1 MSDVFSSNESFDPQ
15 KLLADLFQTAVAA
28 ADPKVVLPGF
38 MDSMSAELLAGDGN
52 RDVVVIGAGKAAAA
66 MASSLE
72 SVWEGETFGPSLRG
86 LVVTAYGHSVP
97 CGQIE
102 VIEAAH
108 PVPDHNSEVAAQRI
122 LNLVADLN
130 EDDWVICLL
139 SGGGSSL
146 LALPAPGITLAD
158 KQQVNQALL
167 KSGANIHEIN
177 CVRKHL
183 SAIKGGRLAAAC
195 APAKLMTFAIS
206 DVTGDVPGDV
216 RAVIASG
223 PTVADPTTRQQALA
237 ILDKYQ
243 IAASNQVR
251 QWLASPEHESES
263 ETPKTACGKTE
274 FQIIATAKQSLQA
287 AAKQAEES
295 GLTVLM
301 LGDDLMGESQ
311 ALAKSH
317 AELVHS
323 ILDHPA
329 LDKGQPVNSPCV
341 ILSGGETTVNVRG
354 NGRGGRNTEY
364 LLSLAAQLKGRAG
377 VYALA
382 ADTDGID
389 GSGDNAGAILL
400 PNSWQRGK
408 KLGLDAMK
416 MLENNDSY
424 GYFEALGDL
433 IITGPTRTNVNDF
446 RAILVMGDQ

>member
-1 MSDVFSSNESFDPQ
+1 MTDVFSSNESFDPK
-15 KLLADLFQTAVAA
+15 KLLTDLFQTAVAA
-28 ADPKVVLPGF
+28 ADPKVVLPRYL
-38 MDSMSAELLAGDGN
+38 DRVSTELLARDGE
-52 RDVVVIGAGKAAAA
+52 RAVVVIGAGKAAAA
-66 MASSLE
+66 MASALE
-72 SVWEGETFGPSLRG
+72 RNWYGGHLSG
-86 LVVTAYGHSVP
+86 LVVTAYGHAMP
-97 CGQIE
+97 CEQIE

-108 PVPDHNSEVAAQRI
+108 PVPDQNSEIAAQRI

-130 EDDWVICLL
+130 EGDLVICLL

-158 KQQVNQALL
+158 KQQINKALL
-167 KSGANIHEIN
+167 KSGADIHEIN

-183 SAIKGGRLAAAC
+183 SAIKGGRLATAC

-206 DVTGDVPGDV
+206 DVTGDVLGDV

-223 PTVADPTTRQQALA
+223 PTVADPTTRHQALA
-237 ILDKYQ
+237 ILNKYH
-243 IAASNQVR
+243 IAMCDAVH
-251 QWLASPEHESES
+251 QWLGGSES
-263 ETPKTACGKTE
+263 ETPKTVCGQTE
-274 FQIIATAKQSLQA
+274 FQIVATAKQSLQA
-287 AAKQAEES
+287 AAKQAEAL

-323 ILDHPA
+323 ILDHSA
-329 LDKGQPVNSPCV
+329 LDKGQPVSVPCV
-341 ILSGGETTVNVRG
+341 ILSGGETTVKVRG
-354 NGRGGRNTEY
+354 IGRGGRNTEY
-364 LLSLAAQLKGRAG
+364 LLRLSTQLKGQAG

-389 GSGDNAGAILL
+389 GSGDNAGAILF
-400 PNSWQRGK
+400 PNSCLRGE
-408 KLGLDAMK
+408 KLGLNAKK

-424 GYFEALGDL
+424 GYFEALDDL

-446 RAILVMGDQ
+446 RAILVLGDQ

>member
-1 MSDVFSSNESFDPQ
+1 MTDVFSSNESFDPK
-15 KLLADLFQTAVAA
+15 KLLTGLFQTAVAA

-38 MDSMSAELLAGDGN
+38 LDSISAELLAGDGN
-52 RDVVVIGAGKAAAA
+52 RKVVVIGAGKAAAA
-66 MASSLE
+66 MASALE
-72 SVWEGETFGPSLRG
+72 RNWYGGHLSG
-86 LVVTAYGHSVP
+86 LVVTAYGHAMP
-97 CGQIE
+97 CEQIE

-108 PVPDHNSEVAAQRI
+108 PVPDQNSEIAAQRI

-130 EDDWVICLL
+130 ENDLVICLL

-146 LALPAPGITLAD
+146 LALSAPGITLAD
-158 KQQVNQALL
+158 KQQINKALL
-167 KSGANIHEIN
+167 KSGADIHEIN

-216 RAVIASG
+216 CAVIASG
-223 PTVADPTTRQQALA
+223 PTVADPTTRHQALA
-237 ILDKYQ
+237 ILNKYH
-243 IAASNQVR
+243 IAMSDAVH
-251 QWLASPEHESES
+251 QWLGGSES
-263 ETPKTACGKTE
+263 ETPKTVCGQTE
-274 FQIIATAKQSLQA
+274 FQIVATAKQSLQA
-287 AAKQAEES
+287 AAKQAEAL

-323 ILDHPA
+323 ILNHSA
-329 LDKGQPVNSPCV
+329 LDKGQPVSVPYV
-341 ILSGGETTVNVRG
+341 ILSGGETTVKVRG
-354 NGRGGRNTEY
+354 SGRGGRNTEY
-364 LLSLAAQLKGRAG
+364 LLSLSTQLKGQAG

-389 GSGDNAGAILL
+389 GSGDNAGAILF
-400 PNSWQRGK
+400 PNSCLRGE
-408 KLGLDAMK
+408 KLGLNAIK

-424 GYFEALGDL
+424 GYFEALDDL
-433 IITGPTRTNVNDF
+433 IITGPTHTNVNDF
-446 RAILVMGDQ
+446 RAILVLGDQ